1 MEDKTHI
8 RLKILKALTN
18 HLAGVTIVNG
28 YDHNLSGSVFRG
40 RSEYGKNDPLP
51 MVSILEGK
59 GSDIG
64 QFADDHQ
71 IIRKDTWTLLL
82 QGFVDDDKKNPT
94 DPAYALLADVER
106 RLSDIVA
113 LDKLGKPEY
122 PGVYMLR
129 GLVTSL
135 MLASPV
141 VRPPE
146 EGLSS
151 KAFFYL
157 PVRVG
162 LAVNLKKPW
171 HGSKEINQ

>member
-1 MEDKTHI
+1 MDKTHM
-8 RLKILKALTN
+8 RLKVLKALTA
-18 HLAGVTIVNG
+18 HLEGITVANG
-28 YDHNLSGSVFRG
+28 YGHDVKDAVFRG
-40 RSEYGKNDPLP
+40 RNEYGKNDPLP

-64 QFADDHQ
+64 QFTDESL
-71 IIRKDTWTLLL
+71 IRKDTWTLLL

-129 GLVTSL
+129 GLITSL

-157 PVRVG
+157 PIRVG
-162 LAVNLKKPW
+162 LAVNLKQPW